1 MGGVPVLLM
10 MAALGI
16 TYGWQPDHDGGVEYI
31 IQLHPEEV
39 RELHSL
45 GEVTSVI
52 DPAVQGR
59 VSRIVLRV
67 GDSELPRQMPMHL
80 AKKSAAS
87 SSRAD
92 ESVET
97 NDYTPIAIPQLG
109 DAPAELPLMALNAA
123 INSRPGAA
131 MKPQTSGAAP
141 SGLSLPPSLAVDSTS
156 SFQTGTNGAST
167 PSTDPNLG
175 YRIPPPAT
183 RTPANQPVAAPPF
196 TGPLPNTAA
205 TPNPMATS
213 RAGGPTTDP
222 MSRDASWTQFPTPT
236 AAEPNATSSSATPG
250 AMNAPAPT
258 AATAGSNVPSSLLP
272 TNPFANRNNAAAA
285 PSTNYGASPVS
296 SADTF
301 GRTPAGL
308 TAPTSNQAS
317 PYGTPPS
324 TSNTERQGSFVN
336 VPSTE
341 SIFNKGQTPA
351 PNATTPYAAQA
362 NQFNPPST
370 QPAAASATNNFGV
383 PPGTNRLGQS
393 IANTSSQLPGR
404 FGVNPSA
411 APTSAQTSAQTR
423 AGGVS
428 GGYPTTTGTTRPDP
442 SLTPAQIAAGA
453 WSVDAYGQPVDRRG
467 RPVASTGNRPST
479 QPNAVAGANSFQTS
493 PTGSG
498 SSFSRLGS
506 PTSSNPVIQ
515 TSGQSSFGFGTSP
528 GRAATTGPPRMGQAR
543 EPTSPSS
550 ERPFATS
557 QRQSHPQAG
566 SASGTSPNVTLS
578 SNSAIEPVTQPDRV
592 AAQPLFNG
600 LLLISVV
607 ANIYLIFWLKNLR
620 VQYHDL
626 VAAKRMA
633 SSGNTA
639 TS

>member
-31 IQLHPEEV
+31 IQLHPDEV
-39 RELHSL
+39 QELRSL

-52 DPAVQGR
+52 DPAVQGH

-67 GDSELPRQMPMHL
+67 GDSELPRQMPKHL
-80 AKKSAAS
+80 ANKSSAS
-87 SSRAD
+87 STQAD
-92 ESVET
+92 KSMET

-109 DAPAELPLMALNAA
+109 DSPAEVPLLALNAA
-123 INSRPGAA
+123 VNSRPGAA
-131 MKPQTSGAAP
+131 MKPQTGGTAS
-141 SGLSLPPSLAVDSTS
+141 SGLSLPPSLAVDSAS
-156 SFQTGTNGAST
+156 SFQTSANGATT
-167 PSTDPNLG
+167 PSTDPNPG

-183 RTPANQPVAAPPF
+183 RTPTNQPVAAPPF
-196 TGPLPNTAA
+196 TGPLPNTAS
-205 TPNPMATS
+205 TTNPMATS

-222 MSRDASWTQFPTPT
+222 MNRDASWTQFPAPT
-236 AAEPNATSSSATPG
+236 TASPTATSSAATPG
-250 AMNAPAPT
+250 AMSAPAPT
-258 AATAGSNVPSSLLP
+258 AATTSSNVPSSLLP
-272 TNPFANRNNAAAA
+272 TNPFANRTNATAS
-285 PSTNYGASPVS
+285 PSTAFGASPVS
-296 SADTF
+296 STDTF

-317 PYGTPPS
+317 PFGTPPPTSS
-324 TSNTERQGSFVN
+324 TAQQGSFVN

-351 PNATTPYAAQA
+351 PSSTSPYATQA
-362 NQFNPPST
+362 NQFNPQSAQPST
-370 QPAAASATNNFGV
+370 SSASNNFGV
-383 PPGTNRLGQS
+383 PPGTNRFGQS
-393 IANTSSQLPGR
+393 TANTSSQLPGR
-404 FGVNPSA
+404 FGVNPST
-411 APTSAQTSAQTR
+411 APTSTPART
-423 AGGVS
+423 GGVS
-428 GGYPTTTGTTRPDP
+428 GGYPTSTTGTTRPDP

-467 RPVASTGNRPST
+467 RPVATTGNLPGT
-479 QPNAVAGANSFQTS
+479 QPNAVAGGNSFQTPS
-493 PTGSG
+493 AGSN
-498 SSFSRLGS
+498 SSFSRLGN
-506 PTSSNPVIQ
+506 PTSSSPVMQ
-515 TSGQSSFGFGTSP
+515 TSGQSPFGYGSTP
-528 GRAATTGPPRMGQAR
+528 GGAATTGPPRLGQSR

-550 ERPFATS
+550 ERPFGTS
-557 QRQSHPQAG
+557 QRPSRPQAG
-566 SASGTSPNVTLS
+566 LASNSPPNVTLS
-578 SNSAIEPVTQPDRV
+578 SNSGIEPVTQPKRV